1 MGAVVSCIG
10 NLFKTIGRVIM
21 AIINGIGSIIMAI
34 VNGVV
39 TFLDIIVSFLTCQG
53 CHSRRRSK
61 IGGRRHGAHHGTTT
75 STI

>member
-10 NLFKTIGRVIM
+10 SLFRTVGRVIM

-39 TFLDIIVSFLTCQG
+39 TFLDIIVGFLTCQG
-53 CHSRRRSK
+53 C
-61 IGGRRHGAHHGTTT
+61 GGRRGGRRRMGRTHHHT